1 MSNHNQT
8 LVKGENLGG
17 RDGQQVV
24 GESGE
29 VLSQGTADVVGL
41 PISLAMAAPDGA
53 AAAFMDGR
61 MAQDASPALELAL
74 AKISAS
80 ALAELLELVARML
93 HSRGYAEDLFP
104 AQWMA
109 LRYFAKAPA
118 GRRTASDLA
127 RFQGL
132 ANGPVSR
139 TVRTLIQK
147 GFIAKAEIQPRGR
160 AEVLDLTAAGR
171 KVLESDPTFE
181 LQNALADLDESD
193 QEAMARALELVLRR
207 VSGGP
212 R

>member
-1 MSNHNQT
+1 
-8 LVKGENLGG
+8 
-17 RDGQQVV
+17 
-24 GESGE
+24 
-29 VLSQGTADVVGL
+29 
-41 PISLAMAAPDGA
+41 
-53 AAAFMDGR
+53 

-109 LRYFAKAPA
+109 LRYFAKTPTE
-118 GRRTASDLA
+118 RRTASDLA

-147 GFIAKAEIQPRGR
+147 GLLAKAAVQPRGR
-160 AEVLDLTAAGR
+160 AEVLELTDAGR
-171 KVLESDPTFE
+171 KVLESDPT
-181 LQNALADLDESD
+181 QAVARAIASLDEGD
-193 QEAMARALELVLRR
+193 QEAMGRTLETVLRR
-207 VSGGP
+207 ISTGS